1 MGKILESQ
9 EIKQLALLIE
19 EATRA
24 REEGVKHFIE
34 PSSGALQRAISKR
47 HHIIFGRRG
56 SGKSSLLLKAAKEL
70 TIDRRP
76 IAYIDLEIFKGHSYP
91 DVLLSILIKAFEEFA
106 SWLDSAAIHPSYKT
120 SFWKNLFGTQP
131 KRPPFNRKEAYELAS
146 ALRRQVEQLNQQLH
160 AADNIETHR
169 TTKNDQET
177 MSQDE
182 AGVQIG
188 LNQLGVSGKLAGS
201 EKINS
206 SEEFQEAF
214 HQSKADFLHRHILE
228 YQKLFSRISKLSGGD
243 VYLFLDDL
251 YHIRRSDQARV
262 IDYFHSIAK
271 GNNLWLKIGTIR
283 HRTRW
288 YIHSDPPIG
297 VKLGDDADEI
307 DLDLTLEKYQSAK
320 EFLKK
325 ILEGFIVSCG
335 SISTREILVSDA
347 VDRLVLAS
355 GGVAR
360 DFLGIFR
367 RSIDIARER
376 EHRQNI
382 RGPKIGI
389 EDVNVAAGEYDT
401 SKREEFKK
409 DTLDDR
415 SELEEEF
422 QKIVSFCTNQVK
434 TNIFLLDKDATGKG
448 VELVQELV
456 DLRLLHK
463 VRDRV
468 TVKSGQPGKIFEAYM
483 LDVSQYTGSRKR
495 RRLDIIEFW
504 RPDHS
509 EKLRRTALI
518 YDTHETNKTDQSKN
532 GTSKTDRSTN
542 KASKTN
548 QPTNKAGEITQ
559 GKLFT

>member
-1 MGKILESQ
+1 MKKVLESE
-9 EIKQLALLIE
+9 EIENLAILIE
-19 EATRA
+19 EATRSTK
-24 REEGVKHFIE
+24 EGVKRFIE
-34 PSSGALQRAISKR
+34 PSPGALRRATSKR
-47 HHIIFGRRG
+47 HHIVFGRRG
-56 SGKSSLLLKAAKEL
+56 SGKSSLLRKAAEDL

-76 IAYIDLEIFKGHSYP
+76 IAYIDLETFKGHSYP
-91 DVLLSILIKAFEEFA
+91 NVLLSILIKAFSEFA
-106 SWLDSAAIHPSYKT
+106 SWLETAAINPAGKT
-120 SFWKNLFGTQP
+120 SFWQKFFGTRP
-131 KRPPFNRKEAYELAS
+131 KRAPFNRKEAKELAL
-146 ALRRQVEQLNQQLH
+146 ALRRQVEQLNQHLH

-169 TTKNDQET
+169 ITKNDQESA
-177 MSQDE
+177 SQDE
-182 AGVQIG
+182 AGIQVGIDKLG
-188 LNQLGVSGKLAGS
+188 LSSKLADS
-201 EKINS
+201 EKINI
-206 SEEFQEAF
+206 SEEVQEAF
-214 HQSKADFLHRHILE
+214 QQSKTDFLHRHILE
-228 YQKLFSRISKLSGGD
+228 YQQLFHQISQLSDGD
-243 VYLFLDDL
+243 AYLFLDDL
-251 YHIRRSDQARV
+251 YHIRRADQAKV

-283 HRTRW
+283 HRTQW

-307 DLDLTLEKYQSAK
+307 DLDLTLEKYASAK

-325 ILEGFIVSCG
+325 ILKSFIENCG
-335 SISTREILVSDA
+335 SLTMQEILVDEA

-367 RSIDIARER
+367 KSINVARER
-376 EHRQNI
+376 EHRKNI

-389 EDVNVAAGEYDT
+389 EDVNAAAGEYDT

-415 SELEEEF
+415 SELEDEF
-422 QKIVSFCTNQVK
+422 QRIVIFCTDQLK
-434 TNIFLLDKDATGKG
+434 TNLFLLDKDARGKD
-448 VELVQELV
+448 VELIQELV

-495 RRLDIIEFW
+495 RGLEIIEFW

-509 EKLRRTALI
+509 EKLRRTTLI
-518 YDTHETNKTDQSKN
+518 YDTNTKSN
-532 GTSKTDRSTN
+532 GS
-542 KASKTN
+542 
-548 QPTNKAGEITQ
+548 QPVNTKSNAVQ
-559 GKLFT
+559 GKLFP